1 VYYKNYRL
9 GNGPPKRE
17 GFHIMATATVVDFP
31 ANATKGDTFTNAES
45 VEFKFTGSAWRKVRN
60 ARPALE
66 LSTMDASI
74 VKAEVVAD
82 RKRTRNTSARERKAQ
97 QKAIDGLVQKAYDA
111 WVKAGKPSEWAKMP
125 GANVKLPATQLDTL
139 KSAVYAAGQYLDLR
153 VRFGN
158 VSIVDVDGTEIA
170 DVVFTASDKPVE
182 AEDASAN
189 GDSAPADK

>member
-1 VYYKNYRL
+1 
-9 GNGPPKRE
+9 
-17 GFHIMATATVVDFP
+17 MTATATEINFP
-31 ANATKGDTFTNAES
+31 KDAEKGATFTADGVNYKYNGTS
-45 VEFKFTGSAWRKVRN
+45 WRKVRTE
-60 ARPALE
+60 RPALE

-74 VKAEVVAD
+74 VKAEVVAT
-82 RKRTRNTSARERKAQ
+82 RKRTRNTSDRERKAQ

-111 WVKAGKPSEWAKMP
+111 YVKAGKPTDWVKMP

-158 VSIVDVDGTEIA
+158 ITIAEKDGVEYA
-170 DVVFTASDKPVE
+170 DVIFTASDKPAE

-189 GDSAPADK
+189 GDSAPSDQ